1 MPGLPFQRQ
10 ALGSVAPNP
19 EFAARLVERGC
30 TTIYGPKD
38 VRRVAAGEAALKGLH
53 LVRRSRVRPPRL
65 PAKGG

>member
-38 VRRVAAGEAALKGLH
+38 VRRVAAGEAALKEAFA
-53 LVRRSRVRPPRL
+53 SIW
-65 PAKGG
+65 